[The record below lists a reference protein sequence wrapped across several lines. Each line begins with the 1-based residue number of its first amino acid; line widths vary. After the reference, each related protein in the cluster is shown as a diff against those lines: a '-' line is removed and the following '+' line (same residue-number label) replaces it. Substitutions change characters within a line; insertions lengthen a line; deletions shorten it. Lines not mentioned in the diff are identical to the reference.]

1 MLKEAAVVS
10 KDRTCEA
17 EVQFSYN
24 VKFPVSSGQFV
35 AVAHGCSE
43 SPHFELVK
51 EGKARFFEL
60 GKGCI
65 VFHNYPDEAA
75 LKVLLEKKPELLDVL
90 ETLSVRFNNLHDL
103 LVSLEKMSL
112 IIGTWF
118 FFHPR
123 DDQEGPAWK
132 QSPER
137 NGAAASCFGYET
149 TVSYDE
155 LARQQF

>member
-1 MLKEAAVVS
+1 M
-10 KDRTCEA
+10 
-17 EVQFSYN
+17 
-24 VKFPVSSGQFV
+24 
-35 AVAHGCSE
+35 
-43 SPHFELVK
+43 
-51 EGKARFFEL
+51 
-60 GKGCI
+60 
-65 VFHNYPDEAA
+65 
-75 LKVLLEKKPELLDVL
+75 EKKPELLDVL

-132 QSPER
+132 QSSER

>member
-1 MLKEAAVVS
+1 
-10 KDRTCEA
+10 
-17 EVQFSYN
+17 
-24 VKFPVSSGQFV
+24 
-35 AVAHGCSE
+35 
-43 SPHFELVK
+43 
-51 EGKARFFEL
+51 
-60 GKGCI
+60 
-65 VFHNYPDEAA
+65 
-75 LKVLLEKKPELLDVL
+75 
-90 ETLSVRFNNLHDL
+90 
-103 LVSLEKMSL
+103 L

-137 NGAAASCFGYET
+137 NRAAASCFGYET